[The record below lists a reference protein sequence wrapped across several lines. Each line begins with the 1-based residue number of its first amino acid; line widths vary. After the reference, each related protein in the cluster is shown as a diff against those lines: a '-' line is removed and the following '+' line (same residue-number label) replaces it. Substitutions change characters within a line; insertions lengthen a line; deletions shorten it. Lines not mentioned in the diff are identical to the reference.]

1 MSAPRV
7 TSGAAY
13 AELLLRRDLQ
23 AVADASGL
31 TVREVRGIHER
42 LAAATPGP
50 KWTRAKGH
58 PTLGRRHAHIEQ
70 AIASL
75 EAAIDRDIV
84 RRQIAELKGRIPIRR
99 HAVDEPGE
107 HPCPDC
113 DRVCRTVRGLAI
125 HRGRDHKDV
134 S

>member
-1 MSAPRV
+1 M
-7 TSGAAY
+7 TGEAY

-23 AVADASGL
+23 AIADASGL
-31 TVREVRGIHER
+31 APHEVRAIRDR

-58 PTLGRRHAHIEQ
+58 PTLGRRHDHIVA

-75 EAAIDRDIV
+75 EAAIDRDII
-84 RRQIAELKGRIPIRR
+84 RQQIAALKGRLPARPQ
-99 HAVDEPGE
+99 HAVDVPGE

-113 DRVCRTVRGLAI
+113 GRMCHTVRGLAI
-125 HRGRDHKDV
+125 HRGRDHKAA